1 MAAATNADRP
11 MVSASRPRLA
21 RDSTGPQPKAPQV
34 PKLRGSDGA
43 DGRAVPRMEGV
54 VALESGMIIVSGIMT
69 VGPSSHDRMVEL
81 ARTVSTESLKEP
93 GCRAYGFWADP
104 DVRGR
109 FRVFEEWDSQEALT
123 EHFATPHFAAFG
135 SGLGDLELDSM
146 DIHRYIDPEVADLF

>member
-1 MAAATNADRP
+1 
-11 MVSASRPRLA
+11 MVSASRTRLGHG
-21 RDSTGPQPKAPQV
+21 STGPRPRASELS
-34 PKLRGSDGA
+34 KLRSFGA
-43 DGRAVPRMEGV
+43 AVRRAGHACKSV

-69 VGPSSHDRMVEL
+69 VDPSSHDRMVEL

-93 GCRAYGFWADP
+93 GCRAYGLWADP

-123 EHFATPHFAAFG
+123 EHFGTPHFAAFG
-135 SGLGDLELDSM
+135 SSLGDLELDNM